1 MDATDYKIIDILQKE
16 GRISMKDL
24 ATKVSLSPPAA
35 AERVKR
41 LEESGIVQG
50 YKAIVSKE
58 KLQRNI
64 NVLINV
70 AMKVHKQDSFK
81 EFVETD
87 NRIIECHHV
96 TGPYC
101 MILRASVDKMD
112 NLERLIGKIQ
122 EFGDTETFII
132 LSSPVENKVLEPL
145 GL

>member
-1 MDATDYKIIDILQKE
+1 MDATDYRIIDILQKE